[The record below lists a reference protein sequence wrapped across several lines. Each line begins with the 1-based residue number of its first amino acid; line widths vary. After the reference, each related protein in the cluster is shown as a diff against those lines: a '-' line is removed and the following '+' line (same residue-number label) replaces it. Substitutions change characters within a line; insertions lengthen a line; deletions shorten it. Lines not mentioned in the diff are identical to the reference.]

1 VAVLVQRFGEKLALL
16 RKRRGMTLQE
26 LADALAYRGT
36 GYLSRVETGK
46 QQPSLELA
54 MKVANLFNVTVDQLV
69 RDDLDVQDLQ

>member
-1 VAVLVQRFGEKLALL
+1 VVQRFGEKLALL

-26 LADALAYRGT
+26 LADVLDYRGT

-54 MKVANLFNVTVDQLV
+54 MKVANLFNVTVDHLV

>member
-1 VAVLVQRFGEKLALL
+1 MIQRFGEKLATL

-26 LADALAYRGT
+26 LADALDYRGT

-54 MKVANLFNVTVDQLV
+54 MKVAHVFKVTVDQLV
-69 RDDLDVQDLQ
+69 RDDLEIADETQTA

>member
-1 VAVLVQRFGEKLALL
+1 MVQRFGEKLAAL

-26 LADALAYRGT
+26 LADALDYHGT

-54 MKVANLFNVTVDQLV
+54 MKVARVFDLTVDQLV
-69 RDDLDVQDLQ
+69 RDDLDVENLP

>member
-1 VAVLVQRFGEKLALL
+1 MVHRFGEKLALL
-16 RKRRGMTLQE
+16 RKRRSMTLQE
-26 LADALAYRGT
+26 LADALDYRGT

>member
-1 VAVLVQRFGEKLALL
+1 MIQRFGEKLAAL

-26 LADALAYRGT
+26 LADTLGYRGT

-54 MKVANLFNVTVDQLV
+54 MKVARVFNVMVDQLV
-69 RDDLDVQDLQ
+69 RDDLDVEHIP